1 MWYNLDIMI
10 HRTLSL
16 SKFQSFFLFGP
27 RGTGKTTLVE
37 ANFPRQEYFWIDL
50 LDPAQE
56 LLYLRDPNALLET
69 WAGATSG
76 QKKHGWIIID
86 EIQKVPKLL
95 DLVHMAIER
104 FGLKFALTGSNAR
117 KLRRGASNLLA
128 GRAVTFNL
136 HPFSSLELG
145 TVFNLHEALNFGM
158 LPRTVALRK
167 HPTERRR
174 FLASYVNTYLR
185 EEINAEQ
192 LVRKFEPFT
201 RFLSI
206 AAAANGTILNISKL
220 ARQANVEPRT
230 AVRYFSLLEDTLLG
244 FFLPSFNR
252 SARKRQVRHPKFYFF
267 DPGVTRAATQ
277 TLDIELTPGSYA
289 YGRAFEHFVMLEI
302 IKANDA
308 HEKGYFFSYFKV
320 TSGDG
325 LESEVDLIATKGA
338 NTLVI
343 EIKSAIQPDIS
354 EIRRLVRLGKHV
366 NHNNCQPYILCRAP
380 RASVREGVRIM
391 PWQQGIVELFS

>member
-1 MWYNLDIMI
+1 MI
-10 HRTLSL
+10 RRTLNL

-37 ANFPRQEYFWIDL
+37 ASFARQQYLWVDL

-56 LLYLRDPNALLET
+56 LRYLRDPNALLET
-69 WAGATSG
+69 WEGVTPT

-95 DLVHMAIER
+95 DLVHMGIER
-104 FGLKFALTGSNAR
+104 FGLKFALTGSSAR

-136 HPFSSLELG
+136 HPFSALELG
-145 TVFNLHEALNFGM
+145 AAFNLHEALNFGM
-158 LPRTVALRK
+158 LPRAVALREE
-167 HPTERRR
+167 PVERRR

-185 EEINAEQ
+185 EEISAEQ

-206 AAAANGTILNISKL
+206 AAEANGTILNVAKL
-220 ARQANVEPRT
+220 ARQAHVEQRT
-230 AVRYFSLLEDTLLG
+230 AIRYFTLLEDTLLG

-267 DPGVTRAATQ
+267 DPGVVRAATQ

-289 YGRAFEHFVMLEI
+289 YGRAFEHFVILEI

-325 LESEVDLIATKGA
+325 LEAEVDLVATKGQR
-338 NTLVI
+338 TLAV
-343 EIKSAIQPDIS
+343 EIKSSTQPDIS
-354 EIRRLVRLGKHV
+354 EIRKLARLIRHIDRD
-366 NHNNCQPYILCRAP
+366 CQPYIFCRTA
-380 RASVREGVRIM
+380 RAYVSEGITIL
-391 PWQQGIVELFS
+391 PWQQGIVELFSS